1 MPRTY
6 TISKNGLFIFYLEIV
21 NISEMATVKQL
32 QDLKKNF
39 EKQIDK
45 LIASAPTE
53 TADAAGEDTEAE
65 PETDVKLTP
74 IQKLEKQKETANEK
88 LTKLNE
94 KIAGG
99 KSKIPDK
106 DEENKAKFEEV
117 ISKINAKIAEIQSK
131 EAKKAEPKPAK
142 AAAKKAE
149 EAEPAPA
156 KAKAKVVEKTT
167 ETEAK
172 TEVKKHVPRMTPAI
186 TVILKEAFK
195 TVSVEW
201 DDKYKSEFTK
211 WVNAL
216 SEKEFDEMKLEGHAS
231 TFANAQS
238 PPAAGGGAAVVKAL
252 KVSDL
257 QKQAKNLVQA
267 SVGVYRHKTTGEMV
281 TGPAEDSDEE
291 FEEATVDGVDYV
303 IGQTTKR
310 VYKTSEGPD
319 EFVGYWGVG
328 EFYEA
333 NL

>member
-1 MPRTY
+1 
-6 TISKNGLFIFYLEIV
+6 
-21 NISEMATVKQL
+21 MATVKQL
-32 QDLKKNF
+32 QDLKKTF

-45 LIASAPTE
+45 LIASISTDA
-53 TADAAGEDTEAE
+53 ADAAGEDAEAE
-65 PETDVKLTP
+65 PEKGDVKLTP

-106 DEENKAKFEEV
+106 DAENKTKLEEV
-117 ISKINAKIAEIQSK
+117 ISKIDEKIAESQAK

-142 AAAKKAE
+142 AVAKKAV
-149 EAEPAPA
+149 EAEPKP
-156 KAKAKVVEKTT
+156 AKVVAKPAPATAAVT
-167 ETEAK
+167 VPET
-172 TEVKKHVPRMTPAI
+172 KKHVPRMTPAI
-186 TVILKEAFK
+186 TVILKDAFK
-195 TVSVEW
+195 VVSIDW
-201 DDKYKSEFTK
+201 DDKYKGEFTK

-238 PPAAGGGAAVVKAL
+238 PPAAGGGGTVVKAL

-257 QKQAKNLVQA
+257 QKQAKNLVQV
-267 SVGVYRHKTTGEMV
+267 SVGVYRHKTTGETF
-281 TGPAEDSDEE
+281 TGSDEDSDEE
-291 FEEATVDGVDYV
+291 FEEVTVDDVEYV
-303 IGQTTKR
+303 VGQTTKR

-333 NL
+333 SL